1 MNKRVSRIAILML
14 VVGLL
19 LIAPK
24 AFAVLTTD
32 NTNIGQLS
40 PYGST
45 YSAFW
50 RTGHDYSVLTDGN
63 YSYFNA
69 PGAAGSLIFRRN
81 NSCYTCIT
89 APDGVSSMGYL
100 DQLSN
105 FVVAGSMSVAAT
117 SSGSASFYADKSKI
131 VLSNASSTAVF
142 YVDSSGDLTITGI
155 AGKPG
160 GGTWGA
166 TSDARAKKNERPY
179 TTGLAALNRIKP
191 IWYQYNGKA
200 GMPDDGHDY
209 VGVNAQDLEPVAPSM
224 VTTFGE
230 GLPGG
235 VKHVD
240 ASEFTYML
248 INAVQA
254 LDARVKA
261 LESRCK

>member
-14 VVGLL
+14 AVGLL

-50 RTGHDYSVLTDGN
+50 RTGHDYSVLTDGI

-69 PGAAGSLIFRRN
+69 PGSGGSLIFRRN
-81 NSCYTCIT
+81 NTCST
-89 APDGVSSMGYL
+89 CVYAPDGVASMGYL
-100 DQLSN
+100 DQFSN
-105 FVVAGSMSVAAT
+105 FVVAGSVSAAST
-117 SSGSASFYADKSKI
+117 SGNASFYADKSQI
-131 VLSNASSTAVF
+131 VQTNSSNTAVF
-142 YVDSSGDLTITGI
+142 HVDSSGDLTITGV
-155 AGKPG
+155 ASKPG
-160 GGTWGA
+160 GGSWVA
-166 TSDARAKKNERPY
+166 TSDVRVKKNERPY
-179 TTGLAALNRIKP
+179 TAGLSTLNRIKP

-209 VGVNAQDLEPVAPSM
+209 VGVNAQDLEPIAPSM
-224 VTTFGE
+224 VTAFGKE
-230 GLPGG
+230 LPGG

-248 INAVQA
+248 INAVQV